1 MVNKLER
8 VRTIVEP
15 GVQALGFELV
25 DAEVV
30 GQGRNAV
37 LRVYI
42 DHPDGIT
49 VNDCARVSRQL
60 SAVLDVAD
68 PIAGQYVLEVS
79 SPGLDRPLRTR
90 HDFERFQGAQV
101 RIRMVLPVD
110 GKRTFTGRLLGLE
123 GENIVLEGDGERYDL
138 ALADVD
144 KARLV
149 PEW

>member
-1 MVNKLER
+1 MMTKLER
-8 VRTIVEP
+8 LRPILEP

-25 DAEVV
+25 DAEVA

-49 VNDCARVSRQL
+49 VDDCARVSRQL

-68 PIAGQYVLEVS
+68 PIPGQYVLEVS

-90 HDFERFQGAQV
+90 ADFERFRGAQV
-101 RIRMVLPVD
+101 RIRMASPID
-110 GKRTFTGRLLGLE
+110 GRRTFIGRLLDLQ
-123 GENIVLEGDGERYDL
+123 GETIVIEGDGERYDL
-138 ALADVD
+138 ALANVD